1 MGSCMSTPSEEPK
14 HTPQSSKQN
23 PPSSATTTPI
33 NNEVVNGN
41 PATPITAPVSA
52 STPQSQVA
60 DNASGGMHDR
70 GSDAQAISAALAA
83 TEGSIEKRGS
93 KDRSNAIDRQLED
106 DQRKFKKECKILLL
120 GELLFVSDP
129 CLEATSSASVL
140 QNLLEDWTTVFGVWE
155 GQSLTTQDPE
165 NLGNRPL

>member
-23 PPSSATTTPI
+23 PPSSATTTPV

-41 PATPITAPVSA
+41 TATPTTALHSA
-52 STPQSQVA
+52 STPQSQA
-60 DNASGGMHDR
+60 AGSASGEIGHDR

-120 GELLFVSDP
+120 GKWLSKAHLSFRRSSLACYLHELLVIR
-129 CLEATSSASVL
+129 CSV
-140 QNLLEDWTTVFGVWE
+140 
-155 GQSLTTQDPE
+155 QSIPT
-165 NLGNRPL
+165 G

>member
-1 MGSCMSTPSEEPK
+1 MSTPSEEPK

-23 PPSSATTTPI
+23 PPSSATATPV
-33 NNEVVNGN
+33 NNEVVNGGA
-41 PATPITAPVSA
+41 PVTPTTAPVSA
-52 STPQSQVA
+52 STPQSQTA

-120 GELLFVSDP
+120 GE
-129 CLEATSSASVL
+129 
-140 QNLLEDWTTVFGVWE
+140 
-155 GQSLTTQDPE
+155 SLSQP
-165 NLGNRPL
+165 

>member
-23 PPSSATTTPI
+23 PPSSATTTPV

-41 PATPITAPVSA
+41 PATPTTAPNSA
-52 STPQSQVA
+52 STPQSQAA
-60 DNASGGMHDR
+60 DSASGGIGHDR

-120 GELLFVSDP
+120 GKWLSKAHLSFRRSSLVCYLHELLVVRR
-129 CLEATSSASVL
+129 SV
-140 QNLLEDWTTVFGVWE
+140 
-155 GQSLTTQDPE
+155 QSIPT
-165 NLGNRPL
+165 G

>member
-23 PPSSATTTPI
+23 PPSSATATPV

-41 PATPITAPVSA
+41 PASPTTAPNSA
-52 STPQSQVA
+52 STPQSQAA

-120 GELLFVSDP
+120 GKLPSCLTFVSKGAPRSHVDTP
-129 CLEATSSASVL
+129 VKESHCIARSIPLSTW
-140 QNLLEDWTTVFGVWE
+140 NL
-155 GQSLTTQDPE
+155 
-165 NLGNRPL
+165 R

>member
-23 PPSSATTTPI
+23 PPSSATATPV
-33 NNEVVNGN
+33 NNEVINGN
-41 PATPITAPVSA
+41 PVSPTTAPNSA
-52 STPQSQVA
+52 TTPQSQAA

-120 GELLFVSDP
+120 GKLSLCLTFV
-129 CLEATSSASVL
+129 LEGVPITLVDIMSSV
-140 QNLLEDWTTVFGVWE
+140 
-155 GQSLTTQDPE
+155 SL
-165 NLGNRPL
+165 RPSRLCPHRPGISAD

>member
-23 PPSSATTTPI
+23 PPSSATATPV
-33 NNEVVNGN
+33 NNEVTNGN
-41 PATPITAPVSA
+41 PVSPTTAPNSA
-52 STPQSQVA
+52 STPQSQAA

-120 GELLFVSDP
+120 GELSLCLTFVSKGVPLP
-129 CLEATSSASVL
+129 CS
-140 QNLLEDWTTVFGVWE
+140 DTVCHCI
-155 GQSLTTQDPE
+155 L
-165 NLGNRPL
+165 